1 MTRKDYQLIAKV
13 LKYQSEVGMKDN
25 RKEEVIRYIAEHLA
39 IELKKD
45 NERFNADTFF
55 LASGLLS
62 GSSVTA

>member
-13 LKYQSEVGMKDN
+13 LKYQLEEGMKDN
-25 RKEEVIRYIAEHLA
+25 RKEEVIRYIAEHLS

-62 GSSVTA
+62 GSNA